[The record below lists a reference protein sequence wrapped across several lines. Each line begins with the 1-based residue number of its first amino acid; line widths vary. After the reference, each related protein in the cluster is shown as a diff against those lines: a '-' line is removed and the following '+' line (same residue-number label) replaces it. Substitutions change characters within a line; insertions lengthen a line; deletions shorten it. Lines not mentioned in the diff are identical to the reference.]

1 MRMVDIIDTKRNGGV
16 LSDEQLQF
24 FVDGVVNGTI
34 PDYQISAPYGNLFPR
49 YDQRRTDEPNNEDD
63 GVW

>member
-34 PDYQISAPYGNLFPR
+34 RDYQSSALLMAIYFR
-49 YDQRRTDEPNNEDD
+49 DMTKEQHTSQ
-63 GVW
+63 